1 MGEGP
6 GEVMPVKININVH
19 LNCLSGTFLGPQK
32 P

>member
-6 GEVMPVKININVH
+6 GEVMPVKINIIGY

-32 P
+32 L